1 MELRQRAGC
10 DQVIA
15 ERRGEYPRRLSLD
28 GPGPVQRWGR
38 FFVNTL
44 SGFDESL
51 SDQGRVRDLSRQ
63 AVAHTSC
70 ICAATS

>member
-1 MELRQRAGC
+1 MGHSAFEIRKVSKMELRRRAGC

-38 FFVNTL
+38 F
-44 SGFDESL
+44 SEIY
-51 SDQGRVRDLSRQ
+51 R
-63 AVAHTSC
+63 
-70 ICAATS
+70 